1 MKTIFKILVIVAVA
15 FIVGTLFYSMVTA
28 TSSGGAA
35 GSLIHEKPTGGFRP
49 DGERFS
55 GGIQFPMEMI
65 KNLLLIS
72 VIVAAYWNI
81 SKYFRSQKAI
91 TRAGI

>member
-1 MKTIFKILVIVAVA
+1 MKTIFKVLVILVVVLTLGA
-15 FIVGTLFYSMVTA
+15 LFYGVVTA

-91 TRAGI
+91 TRVSI

>member
-1 MKTIFKILVIVAVA
+1 MKTIFKVLVILVVVLT
-15 FIVGTLFYSMVTA
+15 VGALFYGVVTA
-28 TSSGGAA
+28 TSSGGVA
-35 GSLIHEKPTGGFRP
+35 GSLVHERPTGGFRP
-49 DGERFS
+49 GGERFS

-91 TRAGI
+91 TRVGI

>member
-1 MKTIFKILVIVAVA
+1 MKTIFKVLVILVVVLTLGA
-15 FIVGTLFYSMVTA
+15 LFYGVVTA
-28 TSSGGAA
+28 TSSGGVA
-35 GSLIHEKPTGGFRP
+35 GSLVHERPVGGFRP
-49 DGERFS
+49 GSEGLS
-55 GGIQFPMEMI
+55 GGIQLPVEMI

-72 VIVAAYWNI
+72 MIVAAYLKI